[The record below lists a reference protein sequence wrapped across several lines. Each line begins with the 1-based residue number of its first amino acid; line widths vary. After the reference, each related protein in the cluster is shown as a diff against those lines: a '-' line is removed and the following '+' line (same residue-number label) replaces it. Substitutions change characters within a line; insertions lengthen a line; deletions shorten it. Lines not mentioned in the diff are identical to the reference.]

1 MTRENGTLAAV
12 RKAER
17 LKGRRTACVL
27 GKNPAA
33 TAAIGG
39 VDTDNR
45 GMDGENGY
53 PEASAKE
60 AASRTGRGGDEKL
73 SYPPAGI
80 NRQALTDFIG
90 TLWDMKRARPKPC
103 GNSG

>member
-1 MTRENGTLAAV
+1 M
-12 RKAER
+12 
-17 LKGRRTACVL
+17 L

-39 VDTDNR
+39 VDTGNR
-45 GMDGENGY
+45 GMGGEPATRRRRQRKRPPVPAG
-53 PEASAKE
+53 
-60 AASRTGRGGDEKL
+60 GGDEKL
-73 SYPPAGI
+73 PYPPAGI

-103 GNSG
+103 GSSG

>member
-1 MTRENGTLAAV
+1 MTRENGTPAAV
-12 RKAER
+12 REVES
-17 LKGRRTACVL
+17 LKGRRIACVL

-39 VDTDNR
+39 VDTGNQ

-60 AASRTGRGGDEKL
+60 ATSRTGRGGED
-73 SYPPAGI
+73 A
-80 NRQALTDFIG
+80 
-90 TLWDMKRARPKPC
+90 
-103 GNSG
+103 

>member
-1 MTRENGTLAAV
+1 MRQQRVTLENGTPAAV

-17 LKGRRTACVL
+17 LKGRRNRLL
-27 GKNPAA
+27 GKNPVA

-39 VDTDNR
+39 VDTGNQ

-60 AASRTGRGGDEKL
+60 AASRIGRGRG
-73 SYPPAGI
+73 
-80 NRQALTDFIG
+80 
-90 TLWDMKRARPKPC
+90 
-103 GNSG
+103 

>member
-12 RKAER
+12 RKAEP
-17 LKGRRTACVL
+17 LKGWRNCLL

-45 GMDGENGY
+45 GMGGEMATLRRRQRKRPPAPAG
-53 PEASAKE
+53 A
-60 AASRTGRGGDEKL
+60 GDEKFP
-73 SYPPAGI
+73 YPPAGI

-90 TLWDMKRARPKPC
+90 TLWDMKK
-103 GNSG
+103 

>member
-1 MTRENGTLAAV
+1 
-12 RKAER
+12 
-17 LKGRRTACVL
+17 
-27 GKNPAA
+27 
-33 TAAIGG
+33 
-39 VDTDNR
+39 
-45 GMDGENGY
+45 MDGENGY

-90 TLWDMKRARPKPC
+90 TLWDMK
-103 GNSG
+103 N